1 MIDEAFIDRVD
12 LKQFI
17 GLPNEECIYEI
28 YKNCIDELIEK
39 EIIRLSTKIPNY
51 ERAKKLTKVRK
62 QKE

>member
-28 YKNCIDELIEK
+28 YKNCIDELVNSSLFK
-39 EIIRLSTKIPNY
+39 
-51 ERAKKLTKVRK
+51 
-62 QKE
+62 